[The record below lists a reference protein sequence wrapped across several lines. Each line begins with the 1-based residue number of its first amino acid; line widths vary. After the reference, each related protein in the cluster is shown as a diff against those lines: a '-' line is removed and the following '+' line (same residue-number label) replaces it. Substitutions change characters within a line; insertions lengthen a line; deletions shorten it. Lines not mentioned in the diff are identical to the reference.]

1 MKKLIIV
8 GLTTLASSLACADQ
22 ALQVQYGQPV
32 ALGTTPNYVSTNVVS
47 EQIENAFTLHAGY
60 SGWKVD
66 SGAIGRKARFT
77 GFEIGS
83 TYDFD
88 LRGIWTKYEHHTDD
102 DLKNEQVSF
111 GGQYTFFNKNNTY
124 ILAQAGIGYM
134 WSKLNYS
141 TTATE
146 ELPVEGGNED
156 TDEETTTV
164 SVTTENNI
172 SARNIFIPI
181 NVEIG
186 HYFTPHLAAYAGLG
200 YKWSDNRRVRGTSNT
215 DGEETSSK
223 GRSGSLDLHG
233 TSYNFGLKYRF

>member
-1 MKKLIIV
+1 MKKLLLI
-8 GLTTLASSLACADQ
+8 GLTTLASGIACADQ
-22 ALQVQYGQPV
+22 ALQVQYGQPA
-32 ALGTTPNYVSTNVVS
+32 ALGTTPNYVSTTVVS
-47 EQIENAFTLHAGY
+47 DHIQNAFTLHAGY

-66 SGAIGRKARFT
+66 SSEIGGKARFT
-77 GFEIGS
+77 GFELGS

-124 ILAQAGIGYM
+124 VLAQAGIGYM
-134 WSKLNYS
+134 WSSLKYNS
-141 TTATE
+141 TDISTN
-146 ELPVEGGNED
+146 PVYDDEGNPID
-156 TDEETTTV
+156 TDET
-164 SVTTENNI
+164 SITTENDV

-181 NVEIG
+181 NVEVG

-200 YKWSDNRRVRGTSNT
+200 YKWSENRRVRGTST
-215 DGEETSSK
+215 TEGEETTLK